1 MSGEVPRDALIRDL
15 AIVLAGA
22 LDHRSQIL
30 PGPHLAARRMQDV
43 LGFPDR
49 TLPSKIEALLR
60 GVLVD
65 DEGCGCP
72 FDYPYTC
79 PSCGHS
85 RITNH
90 CPHDGV
96 QNACPEC
103 GWTDP
108 GKETPLQF
116 LGVTRPPGADEG
128 GQR

>member
-1 MSGEVPRDALIRDL
+1 VSEIDDDG
-15 AIVLAGA
+15 
-22 LDHRSQIL
+22 
-30 PGPHLAARRMQDV
+30 
-43 LGFPDR
+43 
-49 TLPSKIEALLR
+49 
-60 GVLVD
+60 

-79 PSCGHS
+79 PACGHE

-96 QNACPEC
+96 QNPCPEC

-108 GKETPLQF
+108 GKQTPMQF
-116 LGVTRPPGADEG
+116 LGATRLPGA